1 MVRDSHLTCGGRW
14 GPIQEAK
21 IDGDMNPTGRD
32 RRGPNRQRQMGTYSQ
47 QVETDGDTYSTGR
60 NRRGHDPTDILHVT
74 CTQQVKPGPHQA
86 VTETGA
92 QQQRQ
97 VGSRQRQPVSEA
109 QVPRADTGRK
119 DTQTLRKS
127 DPGLRGRALARAGL
141 PGGEDVTCKPLA
153 LGRTVQYL
161 WQTHL

>member
-1 MVRDSHLTCGGRW
+1 MVRDSHLTGGGRW
-14 GPIQEAK
+14 GPIEEAK

-32 RRGPNRQRQMGTYSQ
+32 RWGPNRQRQMGTYSQ

-109 QVPRADTGRK
+109 QVPRADTRAGKTPRHSES
-119 DTQTLRKS
+119 QTLDS
-127 DPGLRGRALARAGL
+127 EAELWLVL
-141 PGGEDVTCKPLA
+141 VCLGERMSPA
-153 LGRTVQYL
+153 NP
-161 WQTHL
+161 